1 MFLLDQISG
10 SYYDYKMP
18 FSNNEQETL
27 FKKKKKECERKKK
40 EKQGGSLL
48 LTGSGNYRTYLR
60 SPQWV
65 QGKGDEEGER
75 GSEREKT

>member
-27 FKKKKKECERKKK
+27 FKKKKRLLEKEKKK
-40 EKQGGSLL
+40 SGGGLL
-48 LTGSGNYRTYLR
+48 LTVSGNCRTYLR

-65 QGKGDEEGER
+65 QGKGDDEGER